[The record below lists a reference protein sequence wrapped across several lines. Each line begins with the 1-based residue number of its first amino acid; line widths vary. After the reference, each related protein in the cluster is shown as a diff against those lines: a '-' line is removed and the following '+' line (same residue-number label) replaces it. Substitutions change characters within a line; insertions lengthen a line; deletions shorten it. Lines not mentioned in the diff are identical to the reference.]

1 MSKVWALKHR
11 PNLHEIIGQ
20 DHIFDNAMDSNKQ
33 HYILYSSGAGTGKTS
48 LAHALAEEWGY
59 VLHEYNASSKKTR
72 GIEFVE
78 EELLPMSRN
87 GRYTQVFL
95 LDEADQ
101 LTAAAQSAL
110 KGVIENAQGYFILT
124 CNDLS
129 KISAYLKSRCRIL
142 EFLPITIEDM
152 VDRLEVISGREGVEV
167 RRSQLE
173 IIAKIHKGDLRAA
186 INLLQAFA
194 QSENKDKFLIDA
206 GVRVGGWDNWKG
218 KEFLTLCFRD
228 KDFEGGYKQLLK
240 ETKPRQVIK
249 TIFDTAMSSET
260 ATPAQKMI
268 VVKATINAERDFV
281 SGVESKAIVG
291 NFVRELC

>member
-1 MSKVWALKHR
+1 
-11 PNLHEIIGQ
+11 
-20 DHIFDNAMDSNKQ
+20 MDSNKQ
-33 HYILYSSGAGTGKTS
+33 HYILYSPGAGTGKTS